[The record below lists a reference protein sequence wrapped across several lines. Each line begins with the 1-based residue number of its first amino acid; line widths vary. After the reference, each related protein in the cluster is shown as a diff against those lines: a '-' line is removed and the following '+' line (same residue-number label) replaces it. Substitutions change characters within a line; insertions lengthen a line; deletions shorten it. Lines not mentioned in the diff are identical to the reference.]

1 MALDDS
7 GRPEDS
13 RTENDEDMVDDDSN
27 SLDCL
32 DDDSDCEEDYDSDC
46 EEDSSDNEE
55 GDDSEWKEMPRLIN
69 QQADEI
75 IKKNENILRLEEENT
90 AKARL
95 IEELKEK
102 VERLTEGGLD
112 MERDITDLERLI
124 QEKDRQ
130 ICSLPAEMEKLR
142 KEIALK
148 AKDTERLIKEN
159 EEKDSKIIIL
169 ESTAVVLEMEKETLY
184 RNLNEMEI
192 NRNRT
197 HIQLNN
203 LNENFERLRQENK
216 IKQNQ
221 LENLQKEN
229 EDKELRINGLVEK
242 LEILNT
248 EKQRADENLKQ
259 LEQYKKEMA
268 EAKKEVE
275 KLAEQTFQ
283 KDREILR
290 LENECSQKQNLVIGL
305 LNEKKNA
312 VSENVN
318 RNLNEMTRRTI
329 QLEFELAE
337 TKEELDTMEFEK
349 LEATVEIERL
359 QEDNFAKDQK
369 IRSLES
375 QVEMLKEEK
384 TNGTVKE
391 KEVFL
396 RKKNVVKMAPKEQSA
411 SENGDEKKKALG
423 KTRCLRKPQINCKA
437 FYEQIDSIEEELRQI
452 RAQKQPSADTKR
464 HAKALA
470 KTPAIKKPLSTE
482 EVHKKMR
489 VESAARLRR
498 LEEDA
503 KMVKNLY
510 KINSVT

>member
-1 MALDDS
+1 
-7 GRPEDS
+7 
-13 RTENDEDMVDDDSN
+13 
-27 SLDCL
+27 
-32 DDDSDCEEDYDSDC
+32 
-46 EEDSSDNEE
+46 
-55 GDDSEWKEMPRLIN
+55 
-69 QQADEI
+69 
-75 IKKNENILRLEEENT
+75 
-90 AKARL
+90 
-95 IEELKEK
+95 
-102 VERLTEGGLD
+102 
-112 MERDITDLERLI
+112 
-124 QEKDRQ
+124 
-130 ICSLPAEMEKLR
+130 
-142 KEIALK
+142 
-148 AKDTERLIKEN
+148 
-159 EEKDSKIIIL
+159 
-169 ESTAVVLEMEKETLY
+169 MEKETLY

-318 RNLNEMTRRTI
+318 RNLNEMTTRTI

-349 LEATVEIERL
+349 LEAT
-359 QEDNFAKDQK
+359 
-369 IRSLES
+369 
-375 QVEMLKEEK
+375 
-384 TNGTVKE
+384 
-391 KEVFL
+391 
-396 RKKNVVKMAPKEQSA
+396 SA